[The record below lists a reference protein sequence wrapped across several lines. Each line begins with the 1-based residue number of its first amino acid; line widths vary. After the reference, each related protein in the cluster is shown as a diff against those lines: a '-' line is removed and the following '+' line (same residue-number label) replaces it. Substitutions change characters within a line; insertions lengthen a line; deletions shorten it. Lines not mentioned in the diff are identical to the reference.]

1 MNSGKSKDQLNTI
14 LNMKKNSLTKVQTI
28 FD

>member
-1 MNSGKSKDQLNTI
+1 MNSGKSKDQLSTI
-14 LNMKKNSLTKVQTI
+14 LNMKKNSFTKVQTL